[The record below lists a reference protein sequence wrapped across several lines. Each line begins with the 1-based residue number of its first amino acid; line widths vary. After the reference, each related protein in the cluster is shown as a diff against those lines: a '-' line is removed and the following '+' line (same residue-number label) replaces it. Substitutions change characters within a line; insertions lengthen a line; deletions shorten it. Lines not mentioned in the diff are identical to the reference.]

1 MPWIFK
7 FPGIDIKIWP
17 NIEACSDRML
27 EHPAIQDNMSQAKT
41 FGHDVTPEQ
50 TKTLNDAT

>member
-1 MPWIFK
+1 
-7 FPGIDIKIWP
+7 
-17 NIEACSDRML
+17 ML
-27 EHPAIQDNMSQAKT
+27 EHTAIQDDMSQVKT